1 MKRSLICLLPAAFCL
16 LFLAACQLNPTAPVL
31 TPTQTLPPVDAT
43 PSPVRPTATLTPPSA
58 PTNTPEAAA
67 PTPAVTP
74 TPDPNLGVGDVVYED
89 KMDFSSGW
97 DWAFED
103 AAAMF
108 SIAGE
113 QLNAVMKQANV
124 GPRFSVWDDLRVG
137 DQQLR
142 VTARANLCYERDE
155 YGVMFRFTL
164 TASSNYNG
172 YIFKLNCGGAAR
184 VEFTRDEQIT
194 VLVDWTPSA
203 AIVPG
208 APADVRDVRLR
219 RQRRIGGRG
228 HGGRWRRDDDGGNA
242 RAPGGVAEGQQASG
256 ANRGRNRGERCR
268 RGRGERRGAVRVAR
282 DERLRLRLGLQ
293 VGEHK
298 GSESS
303 DQASIGRG

>member
-208 APADVRDVRLR
+208 APAENTLMVWAAKDQFHFYVNDKYMFSMK
-219 RQRRIGGRG
+219 
-228 HGGRWRRDDDGGNA
+228 DA
-242 RAPGGVAEGQQASG
+242 TYAEGFYG
-256 ANRGRNRGERCR
+256 FYIRDRTNGGESVSFDDL
-268 RGRGERRGAVRVAR
+268 GVKAVT
-282 DERLRLRLGLQ
+282 LP
-293 VGEHK
+293 
-298 GSESS
+298 
-303 DQASIGRG
+303 